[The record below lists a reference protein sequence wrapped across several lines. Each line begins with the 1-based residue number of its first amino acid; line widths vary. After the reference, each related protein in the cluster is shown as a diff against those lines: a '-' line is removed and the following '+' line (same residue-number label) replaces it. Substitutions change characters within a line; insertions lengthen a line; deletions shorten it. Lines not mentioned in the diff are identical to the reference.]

1 MIKYNFLSNYEG
13 IKIWEKG
20 LEKSP
25 ENKPFFKNDFK
36 EIVLISRAFLIK
48 NKIVYIPTF
57 STLAVAF
64 IFNLVGFLPYL
75 NTLRLETKHQEFT
88 FNVEELTNFNENLE
102 NKNNDLENYY
112 QLYVAGAPAYIFSY
126 FLQKNIPEDV
136 QITEFLIDKDGF
148 NIFAQAYTIKSI
160 NDFINSIIEWPIV
173 KSDSITVKNVIKSGN
188 SNQTDPSSNN
198 DLFIVEISGKNNLI
212 GISKRLP
219 IFRDSFNYGQINK
232 IERYINSKE
241 SGNIN

>member
-25 ENKPFFKNDFK
+25 EKKPFLKNDFK
-36 EIVLISRAFLIK
+36 QIVLISRAFLIK
-48 NKIVYIPTF
+48 NKIFYVPTL
-57 STLAVAF
+57 STLGIAF
-64 IFNLVGFLPYL
+64 ILNLIEFFPI
-75 NTLRLETKHQEFT
+75 NTLRLENKHQEFT
-88 FNVEELTNFNENLE
+88 LNIEELTNIKETLE
-102 NKNNDLENYY
+102 NKNKDLENYY
-112 QLYVAGAPAYIFSY
+112 QLYVAGSPAYLFSY
-126 FLQKNIPEDV
+126 FIQKNIPDDV
-136 QITEFLIDKDGF
+136 QMTEFLIDKDGF
-148 NIFAQAYTIKSI
+148 NIFVQAYTVKTI
-160 NDFINSIIEWPIV
+160 NDFINSIIEWSIV

-198 DLFIVEISGKNNLI
+198 DLFLVEISGKNNLI

-241 SGNIN
+241 SGIIN

>member
-20 LEKSP
+20 LDKSP
-25 ENKPFFKNDFK
+25 QNKPFFKNDFK

-48 NKIVYIPTF
+48 NKIVYVPTL

-64 IFNLVGFLPYL
+64 MFNLVGFLPFL
-75 NTLRLETKHQEFT
+75 NALRLETKHQEFT

-102 NKNNDLENYY
+102 NKNKDLEKYY

-148 NIFAQAYTIKSI
+148 NIYAQAYTIKTI
-160 NDFINSIIEWPIV
+160 NEFINSIIEWSIV
-173 KSDSITVKNVIKSGN
+173 KSNSITVKNVIKSGN

-219 IFRDSFNYGQINK
+219 IFRDSFNYGKINK

>member
-25 ENKPFFKNDFK
+25 EKKPFFKNDFK
-36 EIVLISRAFLIK
+36 ETVLISKAFLIK
-48 NKIVYIPTF
+48 NKIVYVPTL
-57 STLAVAF
+57 STLVVAF

-75 NTLRLETKHQEFT
+75 NALRLETKHQEFT

-102 NKNNDLENYY
+102 NKNKDLENYY

-148 NIFAQAYTIKSI
+148 NIYAQAHTIKTI
-160 NDFINSIIEWPIV
+160 NEFINSIIEWSIV
-173 KSDSITVKNVIKSGN
+173 KSNSINVRNVIKSGN
-188 SNQTDPSSNN
+188 SNQIDPSSNN
-198 DLFIVEISGKNNLI
+198 DLFLVEISGKNNLI